1 MKVLVIGGGGKEHA
15 IVWKL
20 SQSRHISKVYCCPGN
35 PGIAGIAE
43 LIDIRPD
50 DFKALIDFAKY
61 EWIDF
66 TIVGSGQVFSRDIVP
81 LFEREGCRIFGAG
94 RTAAKAESSRV
105 FAKNLMRLHRIPTAE
120 YKVFNSYLQAED
132 HIRMKGAP
140 IVIKTDGF
148 ADASIFRAKT
158 VEEATE
164 ILKKIMNKR
173 MLGDAGNQVIIEKN
187 LPGEQFTFVALT
199 DGKTVRPLTS
209 LVVCRNLYD
218 NNRGPGT
225 IGMGAYSP
233 APIVTRELG
242 ETITDKIMLP
252 LAKALGADGLPY
264 KGFLSAD
271 IVLHKGV
278 ATVLGFHGNFSDPDT
293 QTVLPRLKTDFVDM
307 ALAVMEERLSDVV
320 IEWEH
325 ESSVWVVMASKGYP
339 GHYTKGATIS
349 GLERVQQ
356 LKDVVVFH
364 EDTAFQNSSVVSA
377 GGRVISIAAAGAG
390 IEAAREQA
398 YNAAEMVHFDGMH
411 FRTDIGILSKEAL

>member
-50 DFKALIDFAKY
+50 DFNALIDFAKY

-164 ILKKIMNKR
+164 ILKNIMNKR

-209 LVVCRNLYD
+209 LVVCRNLYEK
-218 NNRGPGT
+218 NRGPGT

-339 GHYTKGATIS
+339 GNDTKGATIS

-398 YNAAEMVHFDGMH
+398 YNAAEMVHFDGMR
-411 FRTDIGILSKEAL
+411 FRTDIGILSKEKL

>member
-50 DFKALIDFAKY
+50 DFNALIDFVKY

-164 ILKKIMNKR
+164 ILKKIMNER
-173 MLGDAGNQVIIEKN
+173 MFGDAGNQVIVEKD
-187 LPGEQFTFVALT
+187 LQGEQFTFVALT

-218 NNRGPGT
+218 NNRGPVT

-252 LAKALGADGLPY
+252 LAKALGADGMPY

-271 IVLHKGV
+271 IVLNKGV
-278 ATVLGFHGNFSDPDT
+278 ATVLGFHGNFSDPDI
-293 QTVLPRLKTDFVDM
+293 QAVLPRLKTDFVDM

-325 ESSVWVVMASKGYP
+325 ESSVWVVMASKEYP
-339 GHYTKGATIS
+339 GQDTKGATIN
-349 GLERVQQ
+349 GLELIQQ
-356 LKDVVVFH
+356 LNDVVVFH

-377 GGRVISIAAAGAG
+377 GGRVISIAAAGAD

-398 YNAAEMVHFDGMH
+398 YNAADMVHFEGMR

>member
-50 DFKALIDFAKY
+50 DFGALIDFAKY

-164 ILKKIMNKR
+164 ILKNIMNKR

-218 NNRGPGT
+218 KNRGPGT

-339 GHYTKGATIS
+339 GNDTKGATIS

>member
-1 MKVLVIGGGGKEHA
+1 VKVLVIGGGGKEHA

-20 SQSRHISKVYCCPGN
+20 SRSRHISKVYCCPGN

-50 DFKALIDFAKY
+50 DFNALIDFAKY
-61 EWIDF
+61 DWVDF
-66 TIVGSGQVFSRDIVP
+66 TIVGSGHVFSKDIVS

-132 HIRMKGAP
+132 YVRMKGAP

-148 ADASIFRAKT
+148 ADTSIFRVQT

-164 ILKKIMNKR
+164 ILKKIMTKR
-173 MLGDAGNQVIIEKN
+173 MFGDAGNQVVIEEDLK
-187 LPGEQFTFVALT
+187 GEKFTFVALT

-218 NNRGPGT
+218 NDKGPAT

-233 APIVTRELG
+233 APVVTRELG
-242 ETITDKIMLP
+242 ESIIDEIISP
-252 LAKALGADGLPY
+252 LAKALSSDGLPY
-264 KGFLSAD
+264 KGLLSAD
-271 IVLHKGV
+271 IVVKKGL

-293 QTVLPRLKTDFVDM
+293 QAVLPRLKTDFVDM
-307 ALAVMEERLSDVV
+307 ALAIMEERLSDVV

-325 ESSVWVVMASKGYP
+325 ESSVCIVMASKGYP
-339 GHYTKGATIS
+339 GKYAKGATIN
-349 GLERVQQ
+349 GLERVKQ

-364 EDTAFQNSSVVSA
+364 EDTTFQNSSVVSA
-377 GGRVISIAAAGAG
+377 GGRVISIAAAGTG

-398 YNAAEMVHFDGMH
+398 YNAAEMVHFDGMR
-411 FRTDIGILSKEAL
+411 FRTDIGILSKETL

>member
-1 MKVLVIGGGGKEHA
+1 MI
-15 IVWKL
+15 
-20 SQSRHISKVYCCPGN
+20 SR
-35 PGIAGIAE
+35 
-43 LIDIRPD
+43 R
-50 DFKALIDFAKY
+50 LIDFAKY

-66 TIVGSGQVFSRDIVP
+66 TIVGSGQVFSKDIAP

-132 HIRMKGAP
+132 HVRMKGAP

-148 ADASIFRAKT
+148 ADASIFRVQT
-158 VEEATE
+158 VEEAIE
-164 ILKKIMNKR
+164 ILKNIMNKR

-187 LPGEQFTFVALT
+187 LQGEQFTFVALT

-218 NNRGPGT
+218 NDRGPAT
-225 IGMGAYSP
+225 AGMGAYSP

-242 ETITDKIMLP
+242 ETITDKIMSP
-252 LAKALGADGLPY
+252 LAKALSADGLPY

-271 IVLHKGV
+271 IVLNKGV

-293 QTVLPRLKTDFVDM
+293 QAVLPRLKTDFVDM

-325 ESSVWVVMASKGYP
+325 ESSVCIVMASKGYP
-339 GHYTKGATIS
+339 GNYTKGATIN

-390 IEAAREQA
+390 IEDAREQA

-411 FRTDIGILSKEAL
+411 FRTDIGIRSKEAL